1 MTRKD
6 SKKTLE
12 IDDFSPDYDVEEIGF
27 DNLILGSP
35 VATFSFSD
43 SIEEAS
49 NGTSSNSMDLT
60 CPSNS
65 SNYAHSATEKIK
77 KETTYNEITSNIVNP
92 SSEIIDNRT
101 DKTTPNGIT
110 PPINGE
116 YFDVKRGYTFRKSTI
131 RKLNELKAAHP
142 DVNVYLST
150 IIDEAIN
157 HYFYYMF
164 ADINKS

>member
-12 IDDFSPDYDVEEIGF
+12 IDDFSSDYDVEEIGF

-43 SIEEAS
+43 NIEEAS

-77 KETTYNEITSNIVNP
+77 KETTYNIINT
-92 SSEIIDNRT
+92 SSEIFDNRT
-101 DKTTPNGIT
+101 DKAAPNGIT
-110 PPINGE
+110 PPIDGE
-116 YFDVKRGYTFRKSTI
+116 HFDIKRGYTFRKSTI

-157 HYFYYMF
+157 HYFNYVF
-164 ADINKS
+164 LENNKR

>member
-12 IDDFSPDYDVEEIGF
+12 IDDFSSDYDVEEIGF

-43 SIEEAS
+43 NIEEAS
-49 NGTSSNSMDLT
+49 NGTSSNSIDLT

-77 KETTYNEITSNIVNP
+77 KEITYNTINT
-92 SSEIIDNRT
+92 SSEIFDNRT
-101 DKTTPNGIT
+101 DKAAPNGIT
-110 PPINGE
+110 PPIDGE
-116 YFDVKRGYTFRKSTI
+116 HFDIKRGYTFRKSTI

-157 HYFYYMF
+157 HYFNYVF
-164 ADINKS
+164 LENNKR

>member
-12 IDDFSPDYDVEEIGF
+12 IDDFSSDYDVEEIGF
-27 DNLILGSP
+27 DNLIVGSP

-43 SIEEAS
+43 NTEEAS
-49 NGTSSNSMDLT
+49 NGTSSSSIDLT

-65 SNYAHSATEKIK
+65 SNYAHSATERIK
-77 KETTYNEITSNIVNP
+77 KETAYNTINT
-92 SSEIIDNRT
+92 SSEILDNR
-101 DKTTPNGIT
+101 KAKAAPNGIT
-110 PPINGE
+110 PPIDGE
-116 YFDVKRGYTFRKSTI
+116 HFDIKRGYTFRKSTL

-157 HYFYYMF
+157 HYFNYVF
-164 ADINKS
+164 LENNKR